1 MSEKINHQKIKK
13 TVIIV
18 GYSCNNNCRFCVGSY
33 KRSLIDQTT
42 SQIKQEIIKARQ
54 RGTTYLEF
62 IGGETTIRSDFIYL
76 VKFAKSLGFQTIMIA
91 TNGRR
96 LSYFDYAK
104 ELVEAGL
111 NSIVFSIHGHNAKEH
126 DFLTQVDGSF
136 NQLMK
141 GLKNMKKLLGVRAI
155 GSNTTIVKKNFKN
168 IEKIGNMIYKTG
180 IRNAEFIFVDC
191 NEGGAYAD
199 FYEFVPKISE
209 AAPYIRKCLDIGKI
223 NQAGH
228 WHIRYVPLCYF
239 TDYLNQVS
247 EIMEVKHFQT
257 EHFAPDFTN
266 LDVEGSRPKLAR
278 VKTNRCKRCKLFNQC
293 EGIWKTYYKYY
304 GDKELKPILE

>member
-1 MSEKINHQKIKK
+1 
-13 TVIIV
+13 V
-18 GYSCNNNCRFCVGSY
+18 GYSCNNNCRFCIDFC
-33 KRSLIDQTT
+33 KRDLTDQTT
-42 SQIKQEIIKARQ
+42 DQIKQEIIRAHQ

-62 IGGETTIRSDFIYL
+62 IGGETTIRPDFIYL

-96 LSYFDYAK
+96 LSYLDYAK
-104 ELVEAGL
+104 KLVEAGL
-111 NSIVFSIHGHNAKEH
+111 NSVVFSIHGHNAKEH

-141 GLKNMKKLLGVRAI
+141 GGAKAI

-168 IEKIGNMIYKTG
+168 IEKTGNMIYKTG
-180 IRNAEFIFVDC
+180 IRNSEFIFVDC
-191 NEGGAYAD
+191 NEGGAYVD
-199 FYEFVPKISE
+199 FHKFVPRISE
-209 AAPYIRKCLDIGKI
+209 AAPYIRKCLDIGKK
-223 NQAGH
+223 NQVGH

-239 TDYLNQVS
+239 TDYLDQIS
-247 EIMEVKHFQT
+247 EVMEVKYFQT
-257 EHFAPDFTN
+257 EHFAPDFVN

-278 VKTNRCKRCKLFNQC
+278 IKTKRCKRCKLFNQC

-304 GDKELKPILE
+304 GDKELKPILK